1 MHFRKFVVKKCS
13 KLQYL
18 HKTVRSYSY
27 PVHSTNVSIALKK
40 TSSQGQENKIFD
52 ND

>member
-1 MHFRKFVVKKCS
+1 MLKASLFTQNCAI
-13 KLQYL
+13 
-18 HKTVRSYSY
+18 YSY
-27 PVHSTNVSIALKK
+27 PAHSTNVSIALKK